1 MLVISLICWAYLACF
16 HTKSKGNRLFLQIQN
31 YWIFC
36 LCTYV
41 CHLVYC
47 RNEYFFKSN
56 IYICELSESFVL
68 CQAEYSDVYHLWFCQ
83 DQIPIRSSIYLYKN
97 GLLFLQI
104 SIRIRPQPQLY
115 ACIISA
121 KFGPNCNCFFL
132 NNYQSLLL
140 TLNFLFAWTEFNT
153 IKM

>member
-97 GLLFLQI
+97 GLFFTNFNQNT
-104 SIRIRPQPQLY
+104 SPTPTIRMHNFSLDPTAI
-115 ACIISA
+115 ASFWII
-121 KFGPNCNCFFL
+121 
-132 NNYQSLLL
+132 
-140 TLNFLFAWTEFNT
+140 
-153 IKM
+153 IKVWC